1 MKFVSAVWKLLVGI
15 KDALVLIFM
24 LMFFGLLYAGLSNR
38 PEAVSEGVLALDLN
52 GAVVEQPS
60 KPGFAELAGG
70 SRAPTEYRLHDLVA
84 ALDAA
89 RTDDRVKAVAL
100 DLGSFTG
107 GGQTALSDLAD
118 AVRRV
123 RASGKPVIA
132 YAVAYSDD
140 SYLLAS
146 AASEIWLDPLGAV
159 AIAGP
164 GGPNLY
170 FKGLLDKLGV
180 TANVY
185 RVGTYKAA
193 VEPFTRSDMSPAAKE
208 NAQALGAAML
218 ESWREEVLKN
228 RPKAKIDAYVMN
240 PVGALEAAGGDLGK
254 AAIGFGLVDH
264 VGTHEAYEARLAKL
278 SGEDSKA
285 PVGYKQIK
293 LSDYIA
299 DKVTDN
305 DSGSIGVVTIAGMI
319 VDGKAGPGTAGGETI
334 SNLIDKAVAKEGLK
348 ALVVRVDSPGGSVL
362 ASERIR
368 QSILNAKRHKI
379 PVVVSMGSVAA
390 SGGYW
395 VSTPGDFIFAE
406 PSTITGSIGVFG
418 IFPSFEGT
426 LKKLGI
432 GADGIQTTPLSGQP
446 DVFNGPSP
454 VADKLL
460 QAGVDSIYR
469 RFLTIVAEARHK
481 QPADVDKIAQ
491 GRVWDG
497 GTARQLGLIDGFG
510 NLHDAIAKAGALAKI
525 SNPEDQVHYLTRPE
539 TFEEKLVEMLASD
552 ASDSDTADQDAFA
565 AIAPD
570 AKVTDALVELR
581 SVLMGPRIQVRCLDC
596 PAVAPGRVTKQDLGF
611 FAAVKDLLFG

>member
-24 LMFFGLLYAGLSNR
+24 LMFFGLLYAGLSSR
-38 PEAVSEGVLALDLN
+38 PAAIKDGVLALDLS
-52 GAVVEQPS
+52 GAVVEQPT
-60 KPGFAELAGG
+60 KPGFTELAGG
-70 SRAPTEYRLHDLVA
+70 SRTPGEYRLHDLVA
-84 ALDAA
+84 TLDAA

-107 GGQTALSDLAD
+107 GGQTAISDLAD

-159 AIAGP
+159 ALAGP
-164 GGPNLY
+164 GGENLY

-193 VEPFTRSDMSPAAKE
+193 VEPFIRSDMSPAAKE
-208 NAQALGAAML
+208 NAQALSGAML

-228 RPKAKIDAYVMN
+228 RPKAKVEPYMMN

-254 AAIGFGLVDH
+254 AAIGFGLVDK

-278 SGEDSKA
+278 GGEDSSSLA
-285 PVGYKQIK
+285 GYKQIK
-293 LSDYIA
+293 LADYVA
-299 DKVTDN
+299 DKVKDN

-319 VDGKAGPGTAGGETI
+319 VDGKAGPGTAGGTSI
-334 SNLIDKAVAKEGLK
+334 SNLIDKAVADDNLK

-362 ASERIR
+362 ASEQIR
-368 QSILNAKRHKI
+368 QSILAAKRKKI

-395 VSTPGDFIFAE
+395 VSTPGDFIYAE

-418 IFPSFEGT
+418 ILPSFEGT

-432 GADGIQTTPLSGQP
+432 GADGVQTTPLSGEP
-446 DVFNGPSP
+446 DLFKGPSP
-454 VADKLL
+454 VADKML
-460 QAGVDSIYR
+460 QAGVDSIYG
-469 RFLTIVAEARHK
+469 RFLGIVAESRHK
-481 QPADVDKIAQ
+481 TPQQVNEIAQ

-497 GTARQLGLIDGFG
+497 GTARQLGLVDGFG
-510 NLHDAIAKAGALAKI
+510 NLHDAIEKAGALAKI
-525 SNPEDQVHYLTRPE
+525 GNPMSEVHFLKRPE

-552 ASDSDTADQDAFA
+552 ASEPDTADQDAFA
-565 AIAPD
+565 AIAPE

-581 SVLMGPRIQVRCLDC
+581 SVLMGPRIQVRCMDC
-596 PAVAPGRVTKQDLGF
+596 PAVAPAKVTKQDLGF
-611 FAAVKDLLFG
+611 FAEVRALLFG

>member
-24 LMFFGLLYAGLSNR
+24 LLFFGILYAGLSSR
-38 PEAVSEGVLALDLN
+38 PAAIKDGVLALDLS
-52 GAVVEQPS
+52 GSVVEQPS
-60 KPGFAELAGG
+60 KPGFTELAGG
-70 SRAPTEYRLHDLVA
+70 SRAPGEYRLHDLVA

-107 GGQTALSDLAD
+107 GGQTAISDLAD

-123 RASGKPVIA
+123 RASGKPVVA

-159 AIAGP
+159 ALAGP
-164 GGPNLY
+164 GGENLY

-193 VEPFTRSDMSPAAKE
+193 VEPFIRSDMSPAAKE
-208 NAQALGAAML
+208 NAQALAGAML
-218 ESWREEVLKN
+218 ETWREEVLKN
-228 RPKAKIDAYVMN
+228 RPKAKVDAYMTN
-240 PVGALEAAGGDLGK
+240 PVGALDAAGGDLGR
-254 AAIGFGLVDH
+254 AAVGFGLVDH
-264 VGTHEAYEARLAKL
+264 VGTHQAFEARLAKL
-278 SGEDSKA
+278 GGRDTRSLA
-285 PVGYKQIK
+285 GYRQIK
-293 LSDYIA
+293 LSDYVA
-299 DKVTDN
+299 DKVSDN
-305 DSGSIGVVTIAGMI
+305 SSGSIGVVTVAGMI
-319 VDGKAGPGTAGGETI
+319 VDGKAGPGTAGGTSI
-334 SNLIDKAVAKEGLK
+334 SNLIDKAVEQGDLK

-362 ASERIR
+362 ASEQIR
-368 QSILNAKRHKI
+368 QSILNAKRHEI

-395 VSTPGDFIFAE
+395 VSTPGDFLYAE

-418 IFPSFEGT
+418 ILPSFEGT

-432 GADGIQTTPLSGQP
+432 GADGVQTTPLSGEP
-446 DVFNGPSP
+446 DIFKGPSP
-454 VADKLL
+454 VADRML

-469 RFLTIVAEARHK
+469 RFLGIVAESRHK

-510 NLHDAIAKAGALAKI
+510 NLHDAIEKAGALAKI
-525 SNPEDQVHYLTRPE
+525 SNPADQVHFLQRPS

-552 ASDSDTADQDAFA
+552 ASEPDTGDQDAFA
-565 AIAPD
+565 AVAPD
-570 AKVTDALVELR
+570 TKVTDALVELR

-596 PAVAPGRVTKQDLGF
+596 PTVAPVKVTRQDLGF
-611 FAAVKDLLFG
+611 FAEVRALLLG

>member
-1 MKFVSAVWKLLVGI
+1 
-15 KDALVLIFM
+15 
-24 LMFFGLLYAGLSNR
+24 
-38 PEAVSEGVLALDLN
+38 VLALDLN

-60 KPGFAELAGG
+60 KPGFTELAGG
-70 SRAPTEYRLHDLVA
+70 SRTPGEYRLHDLVA

-107 GGQTALSDLAD
+107 GGQAAISDLAE

-164 GGPNLY
+164 GGENLY
-170 FKGLLDKLGV
+170 FKGLLDKIGV

-193 VEPFTRSDMSPAAKE
+193 VEPFTRSDMSPAARE
-208 NAQALGAAML
+208 NAQALAGAML

-228 RPKAKIDAYVMN
+228 RPKAKVDAYMMN
-240 PVGALEAAGGDLGK
+240 PVGALDAAGGDLGK
-254 AAIGFGLVDH
+254 AAVGFGLVDH
-264 VGTHEAYEARLAKL
+264 VGTHEAFQARLANL
-278 SGEDSKA
+278 GGTDSSA
-285 PVGYKQIK
+285 LAGYRQIK
-293 LSDYIA
+293 LSDYVA
-299 DKVTDN
+299 DKVSDN
-305 DSGSIGVVTIAGMI
+305 SSGSIGVVTIAGMI
-319 VDGKAGPGTAGGETI
+319 VDGKAGPGTAGGESI
-334 SNLIDKAVAKEGLK
+334 SNLIDKAVAEGNLK

-368 QSILNAKRHKI
+368 QSILGAKRHDI

-395 VSTPGDFIFAE
+395 VSTPGDFIYAE

-418 IFPSFEGT
+418 ILPSFEGT
-426 LKKLGI
+426 LKKLGV
-432 GADGIQTTPLSGQP
+432 GADGVQTTPLSGQP
-446 DVFNGPSP
+446 DIFKGPSP
-454 VADKLL
+454 VADRLL
-460 QAGVDSIYR
+460 QAGVNSIYG
-469 RFLTIVAEARHK
+469 RFLGIVAQARHK
-481 QPADVDKIAQ
+481 QPADVDRIAQ

-497 GTARQLGLIDGFG
+497 GTARQLGLVDGFG
-510 NLHDAIAKAGALAKI
+510 NLRDAIEKAGALAKI
-525 SNPEDQVHYLTRPE
+525 RNPMGEVRFLKRPS
-539 TFEEKLVEMLASD
+539 TFEDRIVELLASD
-552 ASDSDTADQDAFA
+552 ASEPDMPDQDAFA

-570 AKVTDALVELR
+570 TKLASALVELR
-581 SVLMGPRIQVRCLDC
+581 SVLTGPRIQVRCLDC
-596 PAVAPGRVTKQDLGF
+596 PAVAPVRVTKQDLGF
-611 FAAVKDLLFG
+611 LAEVRALLFG

>member
-15 KDALVLIFM
+15 KDALVLLFM
-24 LMFFGLLYAGLSNR
+24 LIFFGLLYAALSNR
-38 PEAVSEGVLALDLN
+38 PAAVKDGVLALDLN

-60 KPGFAELAGG
+60 KPGFTELAGG
-70 SRAPTEYRLHDLVA
+70 SRTPGEYRLHDLVA

-107 GGQTALSDLAD
+107 GGQAAISDLAE

-164 GGPNLY
+164 GGENLY
-170 FKGLLDKLGV
+170 FKGLLDKIGV

-193 VEPFTRSDMSPAAKE
+193 VEPFTRSDMSPAARE
-208 NAQALGAAML
+208 NAQALAGAML

-228 RPKAKIDAYVMN
+228 RPKAKVDAYMMN
-240 PVGALEAAGGDLGK
+240 PVGALDAAGGDLGK
-254 AAIGFGLVDH
+254 AAVGFGLVDH
-264 VGTHEAYEARLAKL
+264 VGTHEAFQARLANL
-278 SGEDSKA
+278 GGTDSSA
-285 PVGYKQIK
+285 LAGYRQIK
-293 LSDYIA
+293 LSDYVA
-299 DKVTDN
+299 DKVSDN
-305 DSGSIGVVTIAGMI
+305 SSGSIGVVTIAGMI
-319 VDGKAGPGTAGGETI
+319 VDGKAGPGTAGGESI
-334 SNLIDKAVAKEGLK
+334 SNLIDKAVAEGNLK

-368 QSILNAKRHKI
+368 QSILGAKRHDI

-395 VSTPGDFIFAE
+395 VSTPGDFIYAE

-418 IFPSFEGT
+418 ILPSFEGT
-426 LKKLGI
+426 LKKLGV
-432 GADGIQTTPLSGQP
+432 GADGVQTTPLSGQP
-446 DVFNGPSP
+446 DIFKGPSP
-454 VADKLL
+454 VADRLL
-460 QAGVDSIYR
+460 QAGVNSIYG
-469 RFLTIVAEARHK
+469 RFLGIVAQARHK
-481 QPADVDKIAQ
+481 QPADVDRIAQ

-497 GTARQLGLIDGFG
+497 GTARQLGLVDGFG
-510 NLHDAIAKAGALAKI
+510 NLRDAIEKAGALAKI
-525 SNPEDQVHYLTRPE
+525 RNPMGEVRFLKRPS
-539 TFEEKLVEMLASD
+539 TFEDRIVELLASD
-552 ASDSDTADQDAFA
+552 ASEPDMPDQDAFA

-570 AKVTDALVELR
+570 TKLASALVELR
-581 SVLMGPRIQVRCLDC
+581 SVLTGPRIQVRCLDC
-596 PAVAPGRVTKQDLGF
+596 PAVAPVRVTKQDLGF
-611 FAAVKDLLFG
+611 LAEVRALLFG

>member
-24 LMFFGLLYAGLSNR
+24 LMFFGVLYAGLSSR
-38 PEAVSEGVLALDLN
+38 PAAVKEGVLALDLS
-52 GAVVEQPS
+52 GSVVEQPS
-60 KPGFAELAGG
+60 KPGFTELAGG
-70 SRAPTEYRLHDLVA
+70 SRTPGEYRLHDLVA

-107 GGQTALSDLAD
+107 GGQTAIGDLAD

-159 AIAGP
+159 ALAGP
-164 GGPNLY
+164 GGENLY

-208 NAQALGAAML
+208 NAQALAGALL

-228 RPKAKIDAYVMN
+228 RPQAKVDAYMMN
-240 PVGALEAAGGDLGK
+240 PVGALDAAGGDLGK
-254 AAIGFGLVDH
+254 AAVGFGLVDR

-278 SGEDSKA
+278 GGEDSTA
-285 PVGYKQIK
+285 PAGYKQIK
-293 LSDYIA
+293 LADYVA
-299 DKVTDN
+299 DKVSDN
-305 DSGSIGVVTIAGMI
+305 SSGSIGVVTIAGMI
-319 VDGKAGPGTAGGETI
+319 VDGKAGPGTAGGTSI
-334 SNLIDKAVAKEGLK
+334 SNLIDKAVGEGDLK

-362 ASERIR
+362 ASEQIR

-395 VSTPGDFIFAE
+395 VSTPGDFIYAE

-432 GADGIQTTPLSGQP
+432 GADGVQTTPLSGQP
-446 DVFNGPSP
+446 DIFNGPSP
-454 VADKLL
+454 VADRLL

-469 RFLTIVAEARHK
+469 RFLGIVAEARHK

-525 SNPEDQVHYLTRPE
+525 GNPEDQVHFLKRPE

-552 ASDSDTADQDAFA
+552 ASEPDTPGQDAFA

-570 AKVTDALVELR
+570 TKVTNALVELR
-581 SVLMGPRIQVRCLDC
+581 SVLTGPRIQVRCLDC
-596 PAVAPGRVTKQDLGF
+596 PAVAPARVSKQDLGF
-611 FAAVKDLLFG
+611 FAEVRTLLFG